1 MKTIPPALQIHLA
14 NETTTLATC
23 WKLTRRDG
31 VVMGFADHDA
41 DMQVEDVTYVAQS
54 GFTPSAVMASSGL
67 NVDNLD
73 VQGMLDSQS
82 IAEEDVLAG
91 RYDFAEIEIFQV
103 NYQEPEAG
111 RIMLRRGWLGEI
123 TLKNGQFVAEVR
135 GLTQKLSQQLGNLY
149 SPACRAQL
157 GDAQC
162 RVAMGVYTK
171 SGTIGSV
178 TSNSVFRDPARNE
191 ENGYFANGRITF
203 TSGANAGLAMKIKEF
218 TNGEFVLALP
228 MPYAIEAGDAYSA
241 VAGCDK
247 NFATC
252 AARFGNAVN
261 FRGEPHVPG
270 IDRMLETSA
279 TRSEWN

>member
-1 MKTIPPALQIHLA
+1 MRTISVQLQNHL
-14 NETTTLATC
+14 NGEITTLATC
-23 WKLTRRDG
+23 WKLTRTDG
-31 VVMGFADHDA
+31 VTMGFTDHDA
-41 DMQVEDVTYVAQS
+41 DLPVGSVTYRAQS

-67 NVDNLD
+67 NVDNLE

-82 IAEEDVLAG
+82 ITKEDVIAG
-91 RYDFAEIEIFQV
+91 RYDYAEVEVFQV

-111 RIMLRRGWLGEI
+111 RIMVRRGWLGEI

-135 GLTQKLSQQLGNLY
+135 GLTQKLSQQLGSLY
-149 SPACRAQL
+149 SPACRAKL

-162 RVAMGVYTK
+162 KVAMAAYTK
-171 SGTIGSV
+171 SGMVGGV
-178 TSNSVFRDPARNE
+178 TSNAVFRDAARSE
-191 ENGYFANGRITF
+191 ENGYFANGKITF
-203 TSGANAGLAMKIKEF
+203 TSGANAGLAMEIKEF
-218 TNGEFVLALP
+218 TEGEFVLVLP
-228 MPYAIEAGDAYSA
+228 MPYAIAPGDAYSA

-252 AARFGNAVN
+252 VARFGNAAN